1 MEKKLS
7 RDEIIGVIDNILSA
21 KGTEE
26 EEATWLEQ
34 LSVSVPYYQEIYR
47 IIVTSKEDLTAEY
60 ILEKAKQNHSPIHL

>member
-1 MEKKLS
+1 MEKKQS
-7 RDEIIGVIDNILSA
+7 RDEIIEVIHSILSA

-26 EEATWLEQ
+26 EDTWLEQ

-47 IIVTSKEDLTAEY
+47 IIVTSKEDLTAED

>member
-7 RDEIIGVIDNILSA
+7 RDEIIGVINNILSA

-47 IIVTSKEDLTAEY
+47 IIVTSKEDLTAED
-60 ILEKAKQNHSPIHL
+60 ILEKAKQNHSPIH